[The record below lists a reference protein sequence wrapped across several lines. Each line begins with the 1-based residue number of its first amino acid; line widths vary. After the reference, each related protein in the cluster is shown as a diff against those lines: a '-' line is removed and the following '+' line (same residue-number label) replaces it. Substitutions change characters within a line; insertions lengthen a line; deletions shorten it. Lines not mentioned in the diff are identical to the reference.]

1 MSPSTTASP
10 VAADAL
16 TLAAGAS
23 TDRLERLVERVLDLT
38 GVVQPPDRVHDA
50 VIEALAVPGDPRS
63 LLPAGHSP
71 DPDAVAPEPAPAWMS
86 TVYRALGVLGLK
98 ASRLRADAA
107 TALATVGPQRPLV
120 VAVRRGEE
128 TVLCVVA
135 DRRGR
140 EVLLEVPG
148 TDETRWMSLDA
159 VAQSMPTQGSTL
171 EWLAVDAAMPLAL
184 EAGHDPHG
192 HGAHPSPQQRLLA
205 LMRAERHDLGAI
217 VVYAL
222 FLGLFTLTLPVAVQ
236 ALVSAVAFGTL
247 LQPLIVLTVL
257 LVGAL
262 VFSGTMR
269 AAQMYVVEILQRRM
283 FVRVVADLAHR
294 LPRVSRAALDRVDGP
309 ELVNRFFDTF
319 TVQKTAAA
327 LLLDGLQIVLTI
339 LVGMLVLAFYHPLL
353 LAFDVVLVLLMG
365 VVVVVLGR
373 RGPDTAIRES
383 YRKYDTAAWL
393 EELARHDA
401 LFKLGG
407 GLRYAELRAE
417 ALARDYL
424 TRRQEHFTV
433 VFRQTIAVLALQ
445 AFANAAVLGIGGWL
459 VIGRQLTLGQLVAAE
474 VIVTTVVAS
483 LAKVGKYLENYY
495 DLVAA
500 IDKLGHLTDLPLERE
515 GGASCH
521 AVGARGRG
529 AGLVVDNVRGG
540 YSGGDEVLRGVS
552 FRVEPGQR
560 VAISGSTGAGKSLL
574 VEMIAALREP
584 SGGQILVDG
593 LDVRDLDLR
602 AFREKIA
609 VVRSEVISGSILDNV
624 RLGRPN
630 VDTTRVREALA
641 KVGLL
646 AAVDA
651 MPEGLRTVLTSAG
664 EPLSSSQKLRL
675 AIARAIAGD
684 PVLLVLDDAID
695 GLDPRVRE
703 PMLDELFAQSS
714 PWTLVVTT
722 NDPTIHARCEAVW
735 RLDDGRVHALQ
746 RDVPAGRR

>member
-1 MSPSTTASP
+1 MH
-10 VAADAL
+10 
-16 TLAAGAS
+16 TLHR
-23 TDRLERLVERVLDLT
+23 T
-38 GVVQPPDRVHDA
+38 
-50 VIEALAVPGDPRS
+50 
-63 LLPAGHSP
+63 
-71 DPDAVAPEPAPAWMS
+71 
-86 TVYRALGVLGLK
+86 LGVLGLK
-98 ASRLRADAA
+98 ASRLRTDAP
-107 TALATVGPQRPLV
+107 TALASVGPQRPLLV
-120 VAVRRGEE
+120 VVRRGEE
-128 TVLCVVA
+128 MVLSVVA

-140 EVLLEVPG
+140 DVLIEVPG
-148 TDETRWMSLDA
+148 VDEPRWMSVDA
-159 VAQSMPTQGSTL
+159 VAQSMPAQEASF
-171 EWLAVDAAMPLAL
+171 EWLAIDAATPLAL
-184 EAGHDPHG
+184 EVKHDPHG
-192 HGAHPSPQQRLLA
+192 HGGHPTPQQRLFA

-222 FLGLFTLTLPVAVQ
+222 FLGLFTLTMPVAVQ
-236 ALVSAVAFGTL
+236 ALVGTVAFGTL
-247 LQPLIVLTVL
+247 LQPLVVLTIL

-269 AAQMYVVEILQRRM
+269 AAQTYLVEIVQRRM

-294 LPRVSRAALDRVDGP
+294 LPRVSRASLDRVDGP

-319 TVQKTAAA
+319 TVQKAAAA

-373 RGPDTAIRES
+373 RGSDTAIRES

-424 TRRQEHFTV
+424 SRRQEHFTV

-474 VIVTTVVAS
+474 LIVTTVVAS

-495 DLVAA
+495 DLIAA

-515 GGASCH
+515 GGTSCEG
-521 AVGARGRG
+521 VGAGGRG
-529 AGLVVDNVRGG
+529 ASLVADDVRGG
-540 YSGGDEVLRGVS
+540 YSGGAEVLQGVS
-552 FRVEPGQR
+552 FRVEAGQR
-560 VAISGSTGAGKSLL
+560 VAITGSTGSGKSLL
-574 VEMIAALREP
+574 VEMIAALRDP
-584 SGGQILVDG
+584 TGGQILIDG

-602 AFREKIA
+602 SFREKIA
-609 VVRSEVISGSILDNV
+609 VVRSEVVSGTILDNI

-630 VDTTRVREALA
+630 VDTTRVRDALA

-646 AAVDA
+646 ADVDA
-651 MPEGLRTVLTSAG
+651 MPDGLRTVLTSAG

-675 AIARAIAGD
+675 AIARAIAGE

-703 PMLDELFAQSS
+703 PMLDELFAPSR

-722 NDPTIHARCEAVW
+722 NDPKIHARCEAVW
-735 RLDDGRVHALQ
+735 RLDEGRVQAQ
-746 RDVPAGRR
+746 ERVAPAGRR

>member
-1 MSPSTTASP
+1 MSLPATAPLLVGASTPAT
-10 VAADAL
+10 
-16 TLAAGAS
+16 AS
-23 TDRLERLVERVLDLT
+23 TDRLERLVERLLELT
-38 GVVQPPDRVHDA
+38 RVAQPPDRVHDA
-50 VIEALAVPGDPRS
+50 VIEALAVPADARALP
-63 LLPAGHSP
+63 PAGHSP
-71 DPDAVAPEPAPAWMS
+71 EPDAPPAEPAPAWMR
-86 TVYRALGVLGLK
+86 TLHRALGVLGLK
-98 ASRLRADAA
+98 ASRLRTDAP
-107 TALATVGPQRPLV
+107 TAIASVGPQRPLV
-120 VAVRRGEE
+120 LATVRGED
-128 TVLCVVA
+128 TVLCVVT

-140 EVLLEVPG
+140 DVLVETPG
-148 TDETRWMSLDA
+148 VEDPRWLAVEA
-159 VAQSMPTQGSTL
+159 VAQSMMSPGAL
-171 EWLAVDAAMPLAL
+171 EWLAVDPALPLAVD
-184 EAGHDPHG
+184 ADRDPHG
-192 HGAHPSPQQRLLA
+192 HGGHPTPQQRLIA

-236 ALVSAVAFGTL
+236 ALVSTVAFGTL
-247 LQPLIVLTVL
+247 LQPLVVLTVL

-269 AAQMYVVEILQRRM
+269 AAQTYLVEILQRRM

-294 LPRVSRAALDRVDGP
+294 LPRVSRASLDRVDGP

-327 LLLDGLQIVLTI
+327 LLLDGLQITLTI

-353 LAFDVVLVLLMG
+353 LAFDVVLVILVGL
-365 VVVVVLGR
+365 VVVVMGR
-373 RGPDTAIRES
+373 RGSETAIRES

-424 TRRQEHFTV
+424 ARREEHFAV

-474 VIVTTVVAS
+474 LIVTTVVAS

-515 GGASCH
+515 GGTACH
-521 AVGARGRG
+521 AVGAGGRG
-529 AGLVVDNVRGG
+529 AGLVVDDVRGG
-540 YSGGDEVLRGVS
+540 YAGGDEVLRGVS
-552 FRVEPGQR
+552 FRVEAGQR
-560 VAISGSTGAGKSLL
+560 VAVAGSTGAGKSLL
-574 VEMIAALREP
+574 VEMVAALREP

-602 AFREKIA
+602 AFREKMA
-609 VVRSEVISGSILDNV
+609 VVRSEVISGTILDNV
-624 RLGRPN
+624 RLGRPH
-630 VDTTRVREALA
+630 VDTTRVRDALA

-646 AAVDA
+646 ADVDA
-651 MPEGLRTVLTSAG
+651 MPQGLRTELTSAG

-684 PVLLVLDDAID
+684 PALLVLDDAID

-703 PMLDELFAQSS
+703 PMLDELFAPSR
-714 PWTLVVTT
+714 PWTLVVTS
-722 NDPTIHARCEAVW
+722 NDPKIHARCEAVW
-735 RLDDGRVHALQ
+735 RLDEGRVSAVGQGAL
-746 RDVPAGRR
+746 AGRR

>member
-1 MSPSTTASP
+1 VAASP
-10 VAADAL
+10 LSLAAD
-16 TLAAGAS
+16 GS
-23 TDRLERLVERVLDLT
+23 TERLQRLVERVLELV
-38 GVVQPPDRVHDA
+38 GVTQPPDRVRDA
-50 VIEALAVPGDPRS
+50 VIEALTVPGDPGA
-63 LLPAGHSP
+63 LPPVGHST
-71 DPDAVAPEPAPAWMS
+71 DPDAPPAAPAPPWMC
-86 TVYRALGVLGLK
+86 TLHRTLGVLGLK
-98 ASRLRADAA
+98 VSRLRTDVA
-107 TALATVGPQRPLV
+107 TAVASVGPQRPLL
-120 VAVRRGEE
+120 AVGRRGDEL
-128 TVLCVVA
+128 VLTVVA

-140 EVLLEVPG
+140 DVLLEVPG
-148 TDETRWMSLDA
+148 VEEPRWMSVDA
-159 VAQSMPTQGSTL
+159 VAQSMASQDASL
-171 EWLAVDAAMPLAL
+171 EWLAIDSATPLEL
-184 EAGHDPHG
+184 EVGQDPQG
-192 HGAHPSPQQRLLA
+192 HGGHPTPQQRLWA
-205 LMRAERHDLGAI
+205 LIRAERHDLGAI
-217 VVYAL
+217 LVYAL
-222 FLGLFTLTLPVAVQ
+222 FLGLFTLTLPIAVQ
-236 ALVSAVAFGTL
+236 SLVSTVAFGTL
-247 LQPLIVLTVL
+247 LQPLVVLTAL

-269 AAQMYVVEILQRRM
+269 AAQTYLVEILQRRI

-327 LLLDGLQIVLTI
+327 LLLDGVQIVLTI

-353 LAFDVVLVLLMG
+353 LAFDVLLVLLVG

-373 RGPDTAIRES
+373 RGSETAIRES

-424 TRRQEHFTV
+424 GRRQEHFRV
-433 VFRQTIAVLALQ
+433 VFQQTIATLSLQ
-445 AFANAAVLGIGGWL
+445 ALANAAVLGIGGWL

-474 VIVTTVVAS
+474 LIVTTVVAS
-483 LAKVGKYLENYY
+483 LAKIGKYLENYY

-515 GGASCH
+515 GGASCQM
-521 AVGARGRG
+521 VGEGGRG
-529 AGLVVDNVRGG
+529 AALVVDAVRGG
-540 YSGGDEVLRGVS
+540 YSGGNEVLSGVS
-552 FRVEPGQR
+552 FRVESGQR
-560 VAISGSTGAGKSLL
+560 VALSGSTGSGKSLL
-574 VEMIAALREP
+574 VEMIAALRQP
-584 SGGQILVDG
+584 SSGQILVDG
-593 LDVRDLDLR
+593 LDVRDLDLP
-602 AFREKIA
+602 AFREKVA
-609 VVRSEVISGSILDNV
+609 VVRSEVISGTILDNV

-646 AAVDA
+646 ADVDA
-651 MPEGLRTVLTSAG
+651 MPEGLRTELTSAG

-703 PMLDELFAQSS
+703 PMLDALFAPSN
-714 PWTLVVTT
+714 PWTLVVTS
-722 NDPTIHARCEAVW
+722 NDPRVHARCEAVW
-735 RLDDGRVHALQ
+735 RLDDGRVYGPHEAA
-746 RDVPAGRR
+746 REGRG